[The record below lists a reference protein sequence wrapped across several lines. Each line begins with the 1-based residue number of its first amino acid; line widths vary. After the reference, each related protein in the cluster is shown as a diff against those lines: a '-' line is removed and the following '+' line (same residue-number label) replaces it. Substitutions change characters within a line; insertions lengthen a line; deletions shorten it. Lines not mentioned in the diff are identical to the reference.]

1 MASSSVGGSSRE
13 NTAKSV
19 VSDQISQAVLST
31 SNLLHLMQQ
40 SSPSQVSSYSLFL
53 ILSFSIST
61 CMEASVIK
69 WVFFFFFNLISDE
82 FDNWAFIRFG
92 KSECIA
98 ENLFLYMLMQML
110 MRI

>member
-1 MASSSVGGSSRE
+1 MASSSAGGSSRE

-69 WVFFFFFNLISDE
+69 WVSFKKKKKFN
-82 FDNWAFIRFG
+82 IR
-92 KSECIA
+92 
-98 ENLFLYMLMQML
+98 
-110 MRI
+110 RIRQLGFY

>member
-1 MASSSVGGSSRE
+1 MASSSAGGSSRE
-13 NTAKSV
+13 NTAKNV

-40 SSPSQVSSYSLFL
+40 SSPSQVSSYSLSF
-53 ILSFSIST
+53 LSFSIST

-69 WVFFFFFNLISDE
+69 WVFFYFLLNLISDE

-92 KSECIA
+92 KGECIA
-98 ENLFLYMLMQML
+98 ENLFY
-110 MRI
+110 IC